1 LDYLKKYLAKPGEAD
16 DAQGSSK
23 AKEKKKRKKSAP
35 GEAQTIQIRDLSEVL
50 PAARRTGDAAEGLG
64 KSSKLLSLGV
74 LDEDEERLAR
84 DGELEFVDED
94 AVVEAQKKTAADVE
108 KSGVKW
114 KISNHRTQPPKKA
127 LRAPA
132 TAGRAHVI
140 KEEGSGEDDA
150 DLFPSPAKDLSPPR
164 TSRQPEAAEGGDSDL
179 SPPRGGQSTAAPVR
193 GGRRVAAPGSD
204 DDLSPPRAAPQ
215 PNPDSDLSPPRQS
228 ASPPRRGIAATARRK
243 RQDSDADLSP
253 PRRPQQQQQQR
264 QDSDADLSPPRKP
277 ANSQRQRH
285 DSDADLSPPRKPAN
299 SRQRHDSDADLSP
312 PRKPAESKR
321 QRHDSDADL
330 SPPRKPAESKRQRH
344 DSDAD
349 LSPPRKPAESKRQ
362 RHDSDADLSP
372 PRKPAESKRQRHDS
386 DADLSPPRK
395 PAESKRQ
402 RHDSDADLSPP
413 RKLSKSKR
421 QRHDSDADLSPPRR
435 GSAGRADADKNGEA
449 DDNTERM
456 SSGLRA
462 GLVSGQQLK
471 DEAREVR
478 EKRRAEIEAA
488 PDAVTGRGAE
498 TVYRNRQG
506 QRVTREEWVEG
517 QQKKR
522 KKKVSEYP
530 EQELEWGG
538 GLKQRANKE
547 EEMEEL
553 SRIAAQ
559 PFARYE
565 MDEKGVQWLQDKNAW
580 NDPMKNFKDDD
591 AAPSSASAAAAAA
604 EEERKKKPKCPHA
617 PWNNRFG
624 ILPGYRWDG
633 KVRGSDFEK
642 RWLMEKNGRAYKKI
656 EQYKWESSFD

>member
-1 LDYLKKYLAKPGEAD
+1 MSKLDYLKKYLAKPGEAD

-253 PRRPQQQQQQR
+253 PR
-264 QDSDADLSPPRKP
+264 KP
-277 ANSQRQRH
+277 ASSQ
-285 DSDADLSPPRKPAN
+285 
-299 SRQRHDSDADLSP
+299 
-312 PRKPAESKR
+312 
-321 QRHDSDADL
+321 
-330 SPPRKPAESKRQRH
+330 
-344 DSDAD
+344 
-349 LSPPRKPAESKRQ
+349 
-362 RHDSDADLSP
+362 
-372 PRKPAESKRQRHDS
+372 RQRHDS

>member
-1 LDYLKKYLAKPGEAD
+1 MSKLDYLKKYLAKPGEAD

-140 KEEGSGEDDA
+140 KEEGSGDDDA

-253 PRRPQQQQQQR
+253 PR
-264 QDSDADLSPPRKP
+264 KP
-277 ANSQRQRH
+277 ASSQ
-285 DSDADLSPPRKPAN
+285 
-299 SRQRHDSDADLSP
+299 
-312 PRKPAESKR
+312 
-321 QRHDSDADL
+321 
-330 SPPRKPAESKRQRH
+330 
-344 DSDAD
+344 
-349 LSPPRKPAESKRQ
+349 
-362 RHDSDADLSP
+362 
-372 PRKPAESKRQRHDS
+372 RQRHDS

>member
-1 LDYLKKYLAKPGEAD
+1 MSKLDYLKKYLAKPGEAD

-253 PRRPQQQQQQR
+253 PR
-264 QDSDADLSPPRKP
+264 KP
-277 ANSQRQRH
+277 ASSQRQRH

-299 SRQRHDSDADLSP
+299 SQ
-312 PRKPAESKR
+312 
-321 QRHDSDADL
+321 
-330 SPPRKPAESKRQRH
+330 
-344 DSDAD
+344 
-349 LSPPRKPAESKRQ
+349 
-362 RHDSDADLSP
+362 
-372 PRKPAESKRQRHDS
+372 RQRHDS

>member
-1 LDYLKKYLAKPGEAD
+1 MSKLDYLKKYLAKPGEAD

-140 KEEGSGEDDA
+140 KEEGSGDDDA

-253 PRRPQQQQQQR
+253 PR
-264 QDSDADLSPPRKP
+264 KP

-299 SRQRHDSDADLSP
+299 SQ
-312 PRKPAESKR
+312 
-321 QRHDSDADL
+321 
-330 SPPRKPAESKRQRH
+330 
-344 DSDAD
+344 
-349 LSPPRKPAESKRQ
+349 
-362 RHDSDADLSP
+362 
-372 PRKPAESKRQRHDS
+372 RQRHDS